1 MYGHLDCKRVYNP
14 AVKTDGIRVLV
25 DRLWPRGV
33 RKEDAQISH
42 WLKNVSPSPQLRT
55 WFAHDPNRFAEFST
69 LYREELDT
77 DESHQQAVG
86 QIVQWLQEGPVTLV
100 YAARDEQH
108 NHAVVL
114 KAYVLERLR

>member
-1 MYGHLDCKRVYNP
+1 M
-14 AVKTDGIRVLV
+14 
-25 DRLWPRGV
+25 
-33 RKEDAQISH
+33 
-42 WLKNVSPSPQLRT
+42 KNVAPSPQLRT
-55 WFAHDPNRFAEFST
+55 WFAHDPNRFTEFST

-100 YAARDEQH
+100 YAARDAQH

-114 KAYVLERLR
+114 KAYVLDRLR